1 MKRPTY
7 TNDKSAPRMRKGAF
21 SQQVITKDLYE
32 HFKTTMP
39 EHKDVTW
46 NEFRDIWEDI
56 AQTIREEVIQNP
68 LGVKLPKYTGEL
80 KLQYLPYKYKA
91 LDNATSQMLG
101 EKVNHL
107 NIDEKGKVG
116 KIKWE
121 RRWAVKFNKMLQF
134 FAFEPV
140 RAMNLMA
147 KAHIDESP
155 EKLRM
160 SRGVLGGYNVWRHI
174 KNRQ

>member
-7 TNDKSAPRMRKGAF
+7 TNDKNAPRMRKGAF
-21 SQQVITKDLYE
+21 SQHILTKELYE
-32 HFKTTMP
+32 TFIEKMP
-39 EHKDVTW
+39 EYKDVTW
-46 NEFRDIWEDI
+46 HEFRKIWDDIS
-56 AQTIREEVIQNP
+56 QTIREEVITNP

-91 LDNATSQMLG
+91 LDHNTSQKIG

-140 RAMNLMA
+140 RELNIMA
-147 KAHIDESP
+147 KSHIDESP
-155 EKLRM
+155 ESLRM
-160 SRGVLGGYNVWRHI
+160 SRGVLGGYHVWRLI
-174 KNRQ
+174 KDRQ